1 MVNHTLAW
9 AVGGSDPWFSGT
21 CSEVGSSSLAL
32 VCVGESREEKGS
44 VPSLR
49 AVTCERKWGQRLV
62 RKAQHYDIIK
72 RYYRTKYAKAE
83 IHGEIH

>member
-1 MVNHTLAW
+1 M
-9 AVGGSDPWFSGT
+9 
-21 CSEVGSSSLAL
+21 
-32 VCVGESREEKGS
+32 CVGESREEKGS

-49 AVTCERKWGQRLV
+49 AVTCRGRKRGQRLV